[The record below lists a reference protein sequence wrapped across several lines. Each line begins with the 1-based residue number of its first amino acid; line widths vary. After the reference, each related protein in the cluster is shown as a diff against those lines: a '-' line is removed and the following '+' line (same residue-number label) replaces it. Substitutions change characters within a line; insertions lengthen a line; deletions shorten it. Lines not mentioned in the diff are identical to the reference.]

1 MLPTFKIMK
10 KLLKY
15 FLLFDKWILI
25 PIAAICLMTQAIFS
39 FFYYCLEDAIKWL
52 ERKIDNYE

>member
-1 MLPTFKIMK
+1 MLSAFKTMK

-15 FLLFDKWILI
+15 FLLFAKWILI
-25 PIAAICLMTQAIFS
+25 PIAAICLMTQTIFS

>member
-1 MLPTFKIMK
+1 ME

-15 FLLFDKWILI
+15 FLLCIEWILI
-25 PIAAICLMTQAIFS
+25 PIAAICLMTQTIFS
-39 FFYYCLEDAIKWL
+39 FFYYYLEDAIKWL